1 MGKSTVSST
10 PAAYYEAQIASN
22 TQAAQMAWNQGLLSL
37 DWAQRQYNDMAPYTK
52 EFMTNVSEQQKQQ
65 TGQAQEMWDTYKGR
79 YQPIEAQFAQ
89 KALDWNTPAR
99 AEQQAGMAMADV
111 ASQYD
116 QARKAATANL
126 ESYGVDPSQTR
137 FAALDLGTRVS
148 QAAAMAGA
156 GTQSRLNT
164 EGTQLGLMGEA
175 INTGKGYPSNVAQ
188 AYSGATTAG
197 SSGVTAGLNTSNTY
211 GNLMGTPIQW
221 SGQANQTRGI
231 NTQAIQGYG
240 NFEIGKTD
248 EDNAAAGAPWK
259 TAIGLVSAVAG
270 AAKA

>member
-10 PAAYYEAQIASN
+10 PAWYYEAQINSN
-22 TQAAQMAWNQGLLSL
+22 TEIAKMAQDQSQQALDWSKQQYADQAPLSKEFTQAAIN
-37 DWAQRQYNDMAPYTK
+37 
-52 EFMTNVSEQQKQQ
+52 QQKQQ
-65 TGQAQEMWDTYKGR
+65 TGQAQALWDTYQSR
-79 YQPIEAQFAQ
+79 YQPIEADFAQ
-89 KALDWNTPAR
+89 KAQNWSSPAR
-99 AEQQAGMAMADV
+99 AEQQAGMAEADV

-126 ESYGVDPSQTR
+126 ESFGVDPSQTR

-156 GTQSRLNT
+156 GTQSRMNT
-164 EGTQLGLMGEA
+164 EATGLGLEGEA

-188 AYSGATTAG
+188 AYQGATTAG
-197 SSGVTAGLNTSNTY
+197 SSGVTAALNTSNTY

-231 NTQAIQGYG
+231 NAGLTQGYG

-259 TAIGLVSAVAG
+259 TMVSLVGAVAG
-270 AAKA
+270 AAKM